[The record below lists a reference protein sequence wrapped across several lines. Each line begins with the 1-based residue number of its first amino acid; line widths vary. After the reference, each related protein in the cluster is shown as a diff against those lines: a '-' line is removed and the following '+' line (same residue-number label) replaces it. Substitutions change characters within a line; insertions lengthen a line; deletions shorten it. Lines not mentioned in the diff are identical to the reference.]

1 VVAARQQILN
11 KSLHSAVDSVL
22 KKDLATHLPW
32 IAADPASHQA
42 QVLDEEQASA
52 LNQLLIDISTLGRTS
67 ELLRSLQQLRTHG
80 ICPTP
85 PELADI
91 ALSLLKSPMP
101 LSAIELE
108 IVHQLYRNPIESS
121 YNIVRELGLKRE
133 VVESHIRGL
142 IYGNQV
148 SCRALL
154 NYHAL
159 GLRQVQF
166 CYKGEIAPSTSP
178 YFLARYDFPHQWH
191 VENWAVPAEV
201 EDSLFEYYRML
212 EKQRNIHHLAM
223 KNVLSHGTHLSLAS
237 YRAGRGWTT
246 NAEIAHVV
254 IQRALAFEH
263 INEPSQFT
271 AITNCQD
278 RNTSRI
284 DGTDIAIIQELYQDY
299 PLGQPQKA
307 LAARLGIARSTLQR
321 RLQRLKANSL
331 VQPCLAVNM
340 ANMAN
345 LAVIFPLC
353 MPQLLLA
360 LTCLPVMEF
369 YISEQRPHHD
379 GIDGHVFAIIKCSPA
394 TAGSI
399 SLNLSEFERG
409 WEADKERQRKKMRK
423 LVEEYR
429 KALSEDKKS
438 KMIVKAEAYLGLR
451 QLIDRQQERFQ
462 VFHQITGHHQNKR
475 LFDAYDQQADTW
487 KIDGFPMT

>member
-1 VVAARQQILN
+1 MGAARQQILR
-11 KSLHSAVDSVL
+11 KSLHSAADRAL
-22 KKDLATHLPW
+22 KEDLTTYLPW
-32 IAADPASHQA
+32 IAADPNSPQA
-42 QVLDEEQASA
+42 QVLDDEQASA
-52 LNQLLIDISTLGRTS
+52 LTQLLIDISTLGRTS

-91 ALSLLKSPMP
+91 ALGLLKKPMP

-108 IVHQLYRNPIESS
+108 IVNELYRNPIESS
-121 YNIVRELGLKRE
+121 YTIVRELGLKRE
-133 VVESHIRGL
+133 VVESNIRGL

-159 GLRQVQF
+159 GLKQVQF
-166 CYKGEIAPSTSP
+166 CYKGELTLSTSP
-178 YFLARYDFPHQWH
+178 YFLSRYDFPDQWH
-191 VENWAVPAEV
+191 MENWAVPAELK
-201 EDSLFEYYRML
+201 DTLFEHYRKL

-223 KNVLSHGTHLSLAS
+223 KNVVSQGTHLSLAS

-278 RNTSRI
+278 RHTSRI
-284 DGTDIAIIQELYQDY
+284 DSTDIAIIQELYQDY

-307 LAARLGIARSTLQR
+307 LATRLGMARSTLQR

-340 ANMAN
+340 ANMAK
-345 LAVIFPLC
+345 LAVIFPLS
-353 MPQLLLA
+353 MPQLLQA
-360 LTCLPVMEF
+360 LTCLPVLEF
-369 YISEQRPHHD
+369 YISEQWPHHD
-379 GIDGHVFAIIKCSPA
+379 GIDGHIFAIIKCSPA

-409 WEADKERQRKKMRK
+409 WEAAQERKGKKIRK

-429 KALSEDKKS
+429 KTLFEDKKS
-438 KMIVKAEAYLGLR
+438 KIIVKAEAYLGLR
-451 QLIDRQQERFQ
+451 QLIDRQQEHFR
-462 VFHQITGHHQNKR
+462 VFHQITGHHQHKR
-475 LFDAYDQQADTW
+475 LFDAYDQQADAW
-487 KIDGFPMT
+487 NIDAFPVT